1 MAKNLIR
8 KLLILIGTL
17 LVVSFVVF
25 FMFEIIPGDP
35 ALNKL
40 GTEATPER
48 VEMLREEMGL
58 NVPFPVRYFKW
69 VTGLLRGDFGD
80 SYTYN
85 CSVADLIVD
94 KIPINLT
101 MSFMAITWVIL
112 FSVPLGIY
120 TAKHVG
126 GIADQVISV
135 FTQITMALPS
145 FLAGIFLTFLFGIV
159 LKWFSPG
166 AFVSYDKDFWRF
178 IVYLIC
184 PSIALALPKCAMCIR
199 LLRGSIL
206 DEAAKDYAQT
216 AYSRGNSTTGLMYKH
231 VLKNAIMPTITFI
244 GMLLAD
250 MIASGIIV
258 EQTFGI
264 PGLGKS
270 LVTAISGRDYPVVEA
285 IVMLIAFLIVVLSMI
300 TDLIYAIIDPRV
312 RGSVK

>member
-58 NVPFPVRYFKW
+58 NHPFPVRYFKW
-69 VTGLLRGDFGD
+69 VTGLLRGNFGN

-101 MSFMAITWVIL
+101 MSFMAIIWVIV
-112 FSVPLGIY
+112 FSVPIGIY

-135 FTQITMALPS
+135 LSQIMMAFPS
-145 FLAGIFLTFLFGIV
+145 FLVGIFLTFVFGIV

-166 AFVSYDKDFWRF
+166 AFVSYDRDFWKF

-199 LLRGSIL
+199 LLRGNIL

-264 PGLGKS
+264 PGLGKC

-285 IVMLIAFLIVVLSMI
+285 IVMLIALLIVVLSMI
-300 TDLIYAIIDPRV
+300 TDFIYTMIDPRV
-312 RGSVK
+312 RGSV